1 MPDPSAY
8 LIDDMTPILIGE
20 VAEITGASRK
30 AIRHYEA
37 IKLLPP
43 PTRRGTYRTY
53 TSQHVFMV
61 HVIRHAQSYGF
72 TLDELRE
79 LIGAISLRGGFPIDV
94 GLDVVRLKRASVRRE
109 LEALRALDKRL
120 GLLLTDIK
128 KHFG

>member
-1 MPDPSAY
+1 MPDPSRY
-8 LIDDMTPILIGE
+8 LIDVVEPIFIGE

-37 IKLLPP
+37 IGLLPT

-53 TSQHVFMV
+53 TGQQVFMV

-72 TLDELRE
+72 SLDELRE
-79 LIGAISLRGGFPIDV
+79 LIGAINQCGGFPIDV
-94 GLDVVRLKRASVRRE
+94 GLEVVRLKRASVQRD

-120 GLLLTDIK
+120 GLLLSDIK

>member
-1 MPDPSAY
+1 MPDPSRY
-8 LIDDMTPILIGE
+8 LIDVVEPIFIGE

-37 IKLLPP
+37 IGLLPT

-53 TSQHVFMV
+53 TGQQVFMV

-72 TLDELRE
+72 SLDELRE
-79 LIGAISLRGGFPIDV
+79 LIGAINQRGGFPIDV
-94 GLDVVRLKRASVRRE
+94 GLEVVRLKRASVQRD

-120 GLLLTDIK
+120 GLLLSDIK

>member
-1 MPDPSAY
+1 MPNPSRY
-8 LIDDMTPILIGE
+8 IVPGVNSFLIGA
-20 VAEITGASRK
+20 VADITGASRK

-37 IKLLPP
+37 IGLLPP
-43 PTRRGTYRTY
+43 PARRGTYRIY
-53 TSQHVFMV
+53 TARHVFMV

-79 LIGAISLRGGFPIDV
+79 LVGAIDKHEGFPIDV
-94 GLDVVRLKRASVRRE
+94 GVDVVQRKRALVRRE
-109 LEALRALDKRL
+109 LDELRALDKRL